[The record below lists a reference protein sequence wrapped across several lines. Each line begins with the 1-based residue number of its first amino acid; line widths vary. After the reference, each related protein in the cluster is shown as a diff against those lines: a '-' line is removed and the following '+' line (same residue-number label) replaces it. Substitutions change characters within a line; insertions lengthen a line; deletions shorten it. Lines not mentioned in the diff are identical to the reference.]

1 MARQFSGD
9 TLVIASHNPG
19 KVTEIAELLAGRVH
33 HFPSASEFA
42 LSDPEETGDGFG
54 ANAELKA
61 RFVAEATDR
70 PALADDSGLVV
81 PALDGQPGIHSAR
94 WAEQPDGRRDF
105 GLAMERLQVAL
116 TERAA
121 DRAAYFACALA
132 LCWPDGHCEIVEGRV
147 QGRLVW
153 PRRGNRGFGYDPM
166 FAPIGHDITFG
177 EMASVEKHRISHRA
191 EAFRRLL
198 ALCFSG

>member
-1 MARQFSGD
+1 MARQFTGD

-19 KVTEIAELLAGRVH
+19 KVTEIAELLSGRVR
-33 HFPSASEFA
+33 HFPSAGEFG
-42 LSDPEETGDGFG
+42 LGDPEETGDSFG

-61 RFVAEATDR
+61 RFVTDATKK

-94 WAEQPDGRRDF
+94 WAVTPDGSRDF
-105 GLAMERLQVAL
+105 GFAMDKLQAAL
-116 TERAA
+116 TERGA

-132 LCWPDGHCEIVEGRV
+132 LCWPDGHCETVEGRV

-153 PRRGNRGFGYDPM
+153 PRRGDLGFGYDPM
-166 FAPIGHDITFG
+166 FEPIGHDITFG
-177 EMASVEKHRISHRA
+177 EMAPADKHRISHRA

-198 ALCFSG
+198 ARCFSG

>member
-19 KVTEIAELLAGRVH
+19 KVTEIAELLSGRVG
-33 HFPSASEFA
+33 HFPSAAEFGFD
-42 LSDPEETGDGFG
+42 DPEETGDSFG

-61 RFVAEATDR
+61 LFVAEATKK

-81 PALDGQPGIHSAR
+81 PALDGQPGIYSAR
-94 WAEQPDGRRDF
+94 WAEQPDGTRDF
-105 GLAMERLQVAL
+105 GLAMERLNEAL
-116 TERAA
+116 GDSAN
-121 DRAAYFACALA
+121 RAAYFACALS
-132 LCWPDGHCEIVEGRV
+132 LCWPDGHCEVVEGRV

-153 PRRGNRGFGYDPM
+153 PRRGDRGFGYDPM
-166 FAPIGHDITFG
+166 FEPIGHDITFG
-177 EMASVEKHRISHRA
+177 EMAPAEKHRISHRA
-191 EAFRRLL
+191 EAFRRLS

>member
-19 KVTEIAELLAGRVH
+19 KVTEIAELLSGRVC
-33 HFPSASEFA
+33 HFPSAAEFG
-42 LSDPEETGDGFG
+42 LDDPEETGDSFG

-61 RFVAEATDR
+61 RYVAEVTKK

-105 GLAMERLQVAL
+105 GLAMERLQTAL
-116 TERAA
+116 SDDAN
-121 DRAAYFACALA
+121 RAAYFACALA

-153 PRRGNRGFGYDPM
+153 PRRGDRGFGYDPM
-166 FAPIGHDITFG
+166 FEPLGHDITFG
-177 EMASVEKHRISHRA
+177 EMAPAEKHRISHRA